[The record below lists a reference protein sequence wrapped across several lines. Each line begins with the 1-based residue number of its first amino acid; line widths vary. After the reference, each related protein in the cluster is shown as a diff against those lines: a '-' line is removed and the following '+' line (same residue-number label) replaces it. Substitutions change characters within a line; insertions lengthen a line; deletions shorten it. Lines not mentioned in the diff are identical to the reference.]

1 MPSAHQAVGA
11 LYVLQPEIHGCPA
24 LLKRGKPRGS
34 IVGSPPLSR
43 VPAIKLQQFPTTVG
57 GALEAA
63 GTGECE
69 GESAAVVLSFLRD
82 LRHTPMQGLAMSQRG
97 QSQRDHTCL

>member
-1 MPSAHQAVGA
+1 MWGSESALAVGRCRVRTPSRSQSLRPDCHTTRSFMGADLCHRHQAVGA
-11 LYVLQPEIHGCPA
+11 LYVLQPEIHGCHA

-57 GALEAA
+57 G
-63 GTGECE
+63 GVG
-69 GESAAVVLSFLRD
+69 GGWNR
-82 LRHTPMQGLAMSQRG
+82 
-97 QSQRDHTCL
+97 